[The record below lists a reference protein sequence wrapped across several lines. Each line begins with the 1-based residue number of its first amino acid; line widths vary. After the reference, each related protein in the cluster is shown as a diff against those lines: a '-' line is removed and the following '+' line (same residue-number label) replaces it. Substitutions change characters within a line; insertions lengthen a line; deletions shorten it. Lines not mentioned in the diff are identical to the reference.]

1 MPTNCSYF
9 SRGCRFRGGARQR
22 TKESADE
29 VHPVERRYGRFA
41 ECYRDALTLVTN
53 PAERRF
59 LEARLTE
66 LSVTAAALEDSGP
79 KT

>member
-1 MPTNCSYF
+1 VE
-9 SRGCRFRGGARQR
+9 ARINHHLHAA
-22 TKESADE
+22 KADLLAT
-29 VHPVERRYGRFA
+29 Y
-41 ECYRDALTLVTN
+41 CDALTLVTN

-66 LSVTAAALEDSGP
+66 LSVNAAALEDSGP